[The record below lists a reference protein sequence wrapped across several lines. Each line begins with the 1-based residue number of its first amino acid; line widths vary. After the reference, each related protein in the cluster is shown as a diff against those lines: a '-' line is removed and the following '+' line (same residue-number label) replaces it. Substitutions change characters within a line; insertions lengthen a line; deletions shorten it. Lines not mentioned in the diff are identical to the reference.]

1 MFLQPEFSSSPLHR
15 LLALL
20 MRTFAVGT
28 FFGVHVRMYW
38 TAAILMPLL
47 FLQWV
52 PAATFGER
60 LLYAAIEFF
69 GLFTIVWTHEMG
81 HILSGERHG
90 IRTDLI
96 TLSPLGGVA
105 HMGAPAKSPREEIL
119 VSLAGPAVHLLW
131 LAVVAPL
138 YWLLPEGLLA
148 VDGWLLSP
156 VDFTLWYL
164 VTVNT
169 TMLVFNL
176 LPFFPLDGGR
186 VLRAV
191 MALRMH
197 ANKATMVATSIG
209 IGGAVVFA
217 VMWLVQPGLAGSLSF
232 VLALS
237 CLSACLNERRVA
249 QHALI
254 YEQHRRDPWEVDG
267 DAWKLGGDPRAA
279 ADERRPGWFTRWRR
293 ERAAKRQAAAAAEAA
308 QLARDVDAALE
319 RVHQVGL
326 GGLTERERQVLQRAA
341 KQQRRSG

>member
-1 MFLQPEFSSSPLHR
+1 MFHPPEYSASPLHR
-15 LLALL
+15 LLDLL

-38 TAAILMPLL
+38 TAAVLMPLL

-52 PAATFGER
+52 PAATIGER

-81 HILSGERHG
+81 HILAGERHG

-138 YWLLPEGLLA
+138 YWLLPERLVD
-148 VDGWLLSP
+148 VDGWLLCP
-156 VDFTLWYL
+156 VQFTLWYL

-209 IGGAVVFA
+209 IGGAIVLGVLS
-217 VMWLVQPGLAGSLSF
+217 LVQPGLVSSLGLWMAF
-232 VLALS
+232 S
-237 CLSACLNERRVA
+237 CLIACLNERRVA

-254 YEQHRRDPWEVDG
+254 YEQYRRDPWEVDG
-267 DAWKLGGDPRAA
+267 DAWKLGGDPRASA
-279 ADERRPGWFTRWRR
+279 SERRPGWFARWRR
-293 ERAAKRQAAAAAEAA
+293 ERAEKKRAAAAAEAA

>member
-15 LLALL
+15 LLDLL

-38 TAAILMPLL
+38 TAAVLMPLL

-81 HILSGERHG
+81 HILAGERHG

-138 YWLLPEGLLA
+138 YWLLPERIVD
-148 VDGWLLSP
+148 VDGWLLCP
-156 VDFTLWYL
+156 LQFTLWYL

-209 IGGAVVFA
+209 IGGAIVFG
-217 VMWLVQPGLAGSLSF
+217 VLSLVQPGLVSSLGLWMAF
-232 VLALS
+232 S
-237 CLSACLNERRVA
+237 CLTACLNERRVA
-249 QHALI
+249 QHVLI
-254 YEQHRRDPWEVDG
+254 YEQYRRDPWEVDG

-279 ADERRPGWFTRWRR
+279 ASERRPGWFARWRR
-293 ERAAKRQAAAAAEAA
+293 ERAEKKRAAAAAEAA

>member
-1 MFLQPEFSSSPLHR
+1 MDHPYEYSSSPLHR
-15 LLALL
+15 LLAVL

-47 FLQWV
+47 FLRWV

-60 LLYAAIEFF
+60 LLYTAIEFF

-81 HILSGERHG
+81 HILAGERHG

-131 LAVVAPL
+131 LAIAAPL
-138 YWLLPEGLLA
+138 WWLLPERLVDL
-148 VDGWLLSP
+148 DGWLLCP
-156 VDFTLWYL
+156 IQFTLWYL

-169 TMLVFNL
+169 GLLLFNL

-186 VLRAV
+186 VLRALL
-191 MALRMH
+191 ALRVH
-197 ANKATMVATSIG
+197 ANRATMWATSVG
-209 IGGAVVFA
+209 IAGAIVFG
-217 VMWLVQPGLAGSLSF
+217 VMSLVDPGLSGSISF

-237 CLSACLNERRVA
+237 CLMACLNERRVA
-249 QHALI
+249 QHVRI
-254 YEQHRRDPWEVDG
+254 YEQYRRDPWEVDG
-267 DAWKLGGDPRAA
+267 DAWKHGGDPRASA
-279 ADERRPGWFTRWRR
+279 SERRPGWFTRWRQQ
-293 ERAAKRQAAAAAEAA
+293 RAAKRQAAAAADAA

>member
-1 MFLQPEFSSSPLHR
+1 MFHPPEYSASPLHR

-28 FFGVHVRMYW
+28 FFRVHVRMYW
-38 TAAILMPLL
+38 TAAVLMPLL
-47 FLQWV
+47 FLKWV

-81 HILSGERHG
+81 HILAGERHG

-138 YWLLPEGLLA
+138 YWLLPERLVD
-148 VDGWLLSP
+148 VDGWLLCP
-156 VDFTLWYL
+156 VQFTLWYL

-209 IGGAVVFA
+209 IGGAIVFG
-217 VMWLVQPGLAGSLSF
+217 VLSLVQPGLVSSLGLWMAF
-232 VLALS
+232 S
-237 CLSACLNERRVA
+237 CLTACLNERRVA

-254 YEQHRRDPWEVDG
+254 YEQYRRDPWEVDG

-293 ERAAKRQAAAAAEAA
+293 ELAAKRQAAAAAEAA